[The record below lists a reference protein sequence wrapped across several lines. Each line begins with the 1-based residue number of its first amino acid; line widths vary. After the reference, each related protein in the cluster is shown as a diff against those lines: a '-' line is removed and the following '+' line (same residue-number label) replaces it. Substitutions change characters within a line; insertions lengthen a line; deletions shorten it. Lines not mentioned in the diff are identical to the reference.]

1 MRCTPEAPEPPPSRA
16 GRLAAP
22 PSARGPLRVTTAC
35 GPPVVGRHAPPT
47 VAPIAL
53 LAISQR
59 RASRHQARRRW
70 PHENPARGIFRCEG
84 RHPYRLP
91 VAAPA
96 GAGRPGSPRGAPA
109 GPPQLAGTESRTAS
123 RSVRAGPL
131 HRSSPRPRHL
141 GAQPGLSG
149 TARHVRPRWR
159 PALRRPIAPIARRGR
174 GATRGAPPART
185 AGLVH
190 AAAARRRDGDPQLE
204 PPLGPASVGP
214 RAGPTASA
222 AHQLVPHAPRA
233 SSTTPPSAP
242 PASTLLAAPAA
253 PTVASATGCGEV
265 HEPLPTRAG
274 QLAPPPSARAPR
286 RATPTR
292 GNRMENRRPHGA
304 GRPAPSIVAAATP
317 PRGAAGPLGDGA
329 ARPPSVAAGPPPSH
343 HANSPAAARVA
354 PLAAAKLAPERTGS
368 TYGLHR
374 PPPPS
379 ARPPWPLPP
388 RTTRSRGAGTAAP
401 RSPSAARCSPLRLTP
416 LCAPHLPAAGALLR
430 PSAAAVARG
439 EPDP

>member
-1 MRCTPEAPEPPPSRA
+1 MRGT
-16 GRLAAP
+16 
-22 PSARGPLRVTTAC
+22 
-35 GPPVVGRHAPPT
+35 
-47 VAPIAL
+47 
-53 LAISQR
+53 
-59 RASRHQARRRW
+59 
-70 PHENPARGIFRCEG
+70 
-84 RHPYRLP
+84 HPYRLP

-96 GAGRPGSPRGAPA
+96 GRRPTGVRCEGRTRTAFPSPRPQADGRPGSSRVGGAAPR
-109 GPPQLAGTESRTAS
+109 
-123 RSVRAGPL
+123 
-131 HRSSPRPRHL
+131 
-141 GAQPGLSG
+141 
-149 TARHVRPRWR
+149 
-159 PALRRPIAPIARRGR
+159 
-174 GATRGAPPART
+174 
-185 AGLVH
+185 
-190 AAAARRRDGDPQLE
+190 AARR
-204 PPLGPASVGP
+204 PLARLALCTPRLHGAATAIRSLSRRSGLPASAP
-214 RAGPTASA
+214 APGPTASA

-233 SSTTPPSAP
+233 PSTTPPSAP

-253 PTVASATGCGEV
+253 PTVASATDRGEV
-265 HEPLPTRAG
+265 HEPPPTRAG
-274 QLAPPPSARAPR
+274 QLAPPPSARGPR
-286 RATPTR
+286 RAAPTR